1 MTKNNSK
8 HVKPKERAIRY
19 YGYDKIAYKLYEE
32 GKNNQQFHNLINL
45 LQDDNNIAQAYRSIK
60 ANKGAK
66 TKGSDR
72 KNITNIANIKLEILR
87 KMILK
92 DCKNYHPSSIRRVMI
107 PKKKP
112 GEFRPL
118 GIPTTYDK
126 LIQQTIK
133 QIIEPIFEAKF
144 VSTSYGFRPARN
156 QHQAIEHIQKLIAQG
171 EYTHAIEFDIKK
183 CFDNVSHEILM
194 EILYREGIRDEK
206 VLMMIKAMLKAE
218 IVGEGIPDKGT
229 PQGGILSPL
238 LANIYLNE
246 LDKFIYEKYQW
257 LPKSKYNLKTSK
269 AKPVHIVRY
278 ADDFCIFTKSRK
290 DALHYMDLTIKF
302 LKEQLKLDYS
312 PEKTRITNLKRR
324 AITFLGI
331 KIKACK
337 SKDKKIKHL
346 VAKSSIPK
354 ESVDKLIK
362 KVSIETNPKLRI
374 SIIRGVFNYWRIAT
388 NVTEAVSRYNYLR
401 RKATKIKPTKNRTP
415 RETDRNK
422 GLSISSEGLISRCKY
437 IKTLTACQDSFIKNI
452 EKLTDLD
459 ISTWF
464 KRDYDTIEKYDII
477 RSKYRAQ
484 KYKDTITKEPLLRP
498 HCHRI
503 KPGYKNGKYNYQNC
517 ILINDWTHRIIH
529 GTQENLIKFC
539 KTYKLKKK
547 QIERLAKLYKEAH

>member
-72 KNITNIANIKLEILR
+72 KNITNLANIKLENLR
-87 KMILK
+87 KMILR
-92 DCKNYHPSSIRRVMI
+92 DCENYHPSSIRRVMI

-118 GIPTTYDK
+118 GIPTAYDK
-126 LIQQTIK
+126 LIQQMIK

-144 VSTSYGFRPARN
+144 VTTSYGFRPARN
-156 QHQAIEHIQKLIAQG
+156 QHQAIEHIHKLIALG

-257 LPKSKYNLKTSK
+257 LPHKIRSYQIKYHKR
-269 AKPVHIVRY
+269 PVHIVRY

-290 DALHYMDLTIKF
+290 DALHYMNLTIKF

-337 SKDKKIKHL
+337 SGDKKIKHL

-354 ESVDKLIK
+354 ESVDKLTK
-362 KVSIETNPKLRI
+362 KVLNETDPKLRN

-388 NVTEAVSRYNYLR
+388 NVTEAVSRFNYFR
-401 RKATKIKPTKNRTP
+401 YKATKIKPTKKHTP
-415 RETDRNK
+415 REEKDRNK
-422 GLSISSEGLISRCKY
+422 GLSISPEGKVNSCNY
-437 IKTLTACQDSFIKNI
+437 IKALAACQDSFIKNI
-452 EKLTDLD
+452 EKLTDLN

-503 KPGYKNGKYNYQNC
+503 KPGY
-517 ILINDWTHRIIH
+517 
-529 GTQENLIKFC
+529 
-539 KTYKLKKK
+539 
-547 QIERLAKLYKEAH
+547 